1 MLSLNWF
8 KSRKQR
14 ELEDLRHEI
23 KLKQLQKELERMDTP
38 PPPPT
43 PLWQTST
50 SNTPVIW
57 GTTPSQPA
65 SYQIKMEDTKP
76 YKTVKMVNDVLT
88 VVLNDGSILSKPGA
102 TAQDF
107 TAARNATDEVEI
119 LNIVATQEIVT
130 ERKKQEFE
138 AEKARA
144 LKAGIKLLSNLHDFK
159 VEGTSVYLRG
169 INRTLP
175 QLLVEEFLR
184 IVNYYNV
191 SGYRFQGDIETALS
205 EDDEY
210 QSLKRFFMWCCLNPR
225 AEVAD
230 KLYNFLKKNSFKIT
244 KQGFFAALRN
254 VVTLHGSTELVQFVS
269 NAYNKVKAVWK
280 KSPDNYHVILNNGEY
295 RLIHEDDM
303 VKTIVE
309 ECDLCEGEGE
319 YRDFG
324 TDDWEECGNCG
335 TDGEYEVTVKN
346 YEGED
351 LGRLTDLYLDLP
363 NRVEN
368 RFTDDY
374 TRTFDIRVGRPVNM
388 DPAGCRWNTDDC
400 GAEGLHFTSNEIHY
414 VGCGDQSVLVLINPM
429 KVVGIGESKGRC
441 WEYLPI
447 MTVPREEATSILH
460 DLDFD
465 TLQLDDSYAVRELE
479 GLTEKAK
486 DGFVA
491 ESKKHEFNM
500 PHISTKEIENIVAS
514 LDDMKYEIRKRIV
527 SLD

>member
-14 ELEDLRHEI
+14 ELEELQVEEQRIKNELLR
-23 KLKQLQKELERMDTP
+23 KELY
-38 PPPPT
+38 
-43 PLWQTST
+43 QA
-50 SNTPVIW
+50 
-57 GTTPSQPA
+57 TPSTPTTSPVEKTYNLTVNASQPT
-65 SYQIKMEDTKP
+65 SEVSVKP

-102 TAQDF
+102 TADDF

-138 AEKARA
+138 AERARA
-144 LKAGIKLLSNLHDFK
+144 LKAGIKLLSNLDDFE
-159 VEGTSVYLRG
+159 VRGDSVYLKG
-169 INRTLP
+169 INRSLP

-184 IVNYYNV
+184 IVNRNV
-191 SGYRFQGDIETALS
+191 GNRYMLAA
-205 EDDEY
+205 DEEF

-244 KQGFFAALRN
+244 KQGFFVALRN

-280 KSPDNYHVILNNGEY
+280 KSPDNYEVYLKDGQY
-295 RLIHEDDM
+295 SFIHIDDTYTTEM
-303 VKTIVE
+303 V
-309 ECDLCEGEGE
+309 
-319 YRDFG
+319 
-324 TDDWEECGNCG
+324 
-335 TDGEYEVTVKN
+335 
-346 YEGED
+346 EGED
-351 LGRLTDLYLDLP
+351 WYDEEIDEYVTSEDEEVSVKRSDLGNHIGNLTELYLDLP
-363 NRVEN
+363 NRAEN
-368 RFTDDY
+368 RFTDAH
-374 TRTFDIRVGRPVNM
+374 TQTFDIRVGRPVSM
-388 DPAGCRWNTDDC
+388 DPGACRWNTDDC
-400 GAEGLHFTSNEIHY
+400 GAEGLHFTADEIHY

-447 MTVPREEATSILH
+447 MTVPREEATEILH

-465 TLQLDDSYAVRELE
+465 TLQLDDSYAIRELE
-479 GLTEKAK
+479 SLTDKAK
-486 DGFVA
+486 EGFVA
-491 ESKKHEFNM
+491 ESRKHEFNI
-500 PHISTKEIENIVAS
+500 PHISTVEIENIVAS
-514 LDDMKYEIRKRIV
+514 LDNMKDEISSRVQMIV
-527 SLD
+527 D

>member
-14 ELEDLRHEI
+14 ELEELQVEEQRIKNELLR
-23 KLKQLQKELERMDTP
+23 KELYQATP
-38 PPPPT
+38 ATSATSAPVEKT
-43 PLWQTST
+43 YNWTVNTTST
-50 SNTPVIW
+50 PTVSV
-57 GTTPSQPA
+57 
-65 SYQIKMEDTKP
+65 KP

-138 AEKARA
+138 AERARA
-144 LKAGIKLLSNLHDFK
+144 LQAGIKLLSNLHDFK

-244 KQGFFAALRN
+244 KQGFFVALRN

-280 KSPDNYHVILNNGEY
+280 KSPDSYEVYLKDGQY
-295 RLIHEDDM
+295 SFIHIDDTYTTEM
-303 VKTIVE
+303 V
-309 ECDLCEGEGE
+309 EGEEWYDEEIDE
-319 YRDFG
+319 YV
-324 TDDWEECGNCG
+324 TSESEE
-335 TDGEYEVTVKN
+335 VSVKRS
-346 YEGED
+346 D
-351 LGRLTDLYLDLP
+351 LGELIGNLTELYLDLP
-363 NRVEN
+363 NRAEN
-368 RFTDDY
+368 RFTDAH
-374 TRTFDIRVGRPVNM
+374 TRTFDIRVGRPVSM
-388 DPAGCRWNTDDC
+388 DPAACRWNTDDC
-400 GAEGLHFTSNEIHY
+400 GAEGLHFTADEIHY

-447 MTVPREEATSILH
+447 MTVPREEATEILH

-465 TLQLDDSYAVRELE
+465 TLQLDDSYAIRELE
-479 GLTEKAK
+479 SLTDKAK
-486 DGFVA
+486 EGFVA
-491 ESKKHEFNM
+491 ESRKHEFNI
-500 PHISTKEIENIVAS
+500 PHISTVEIENIVAS
-514 LDDMKYEIRKRIV
+514 LDEMRDEISSRVQMIV
-527 SLD
+527 D